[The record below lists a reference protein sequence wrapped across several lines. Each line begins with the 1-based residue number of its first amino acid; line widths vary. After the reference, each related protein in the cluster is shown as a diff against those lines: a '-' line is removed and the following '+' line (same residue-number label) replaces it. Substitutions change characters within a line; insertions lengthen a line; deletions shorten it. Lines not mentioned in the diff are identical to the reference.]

1 MNYELRIRDKEM
13 SNNHSQLAIRNSS
26 LLNRRKAFTLVELL
40 VVIGIMGLMG
50 TVSVG
55 GYNAMKRGMEE
66 RGVMENADAF
76 VRTAYER
83 AQIDRQPTAIFFWNE
98 TIRSSTLDENEV
110 VVGRAVAVRRQ
121 GRISMVSGEL
131 LIDEFADLEALVSP
145 AAGQST
151 EEVQAGEGE
160 NVMFLYR
167 LDNQGSTMKLQRS
180 VVYDEPSSTEQTEV
194 YLQGRPNDNVGSGEL
209 ELWGYKLKDRN
220 GVDWQTGSAYGFEFA
235 ELTLPHG
242 YIFGTDYSETAE
254 SPVREAGTMV
264 FSVVQATGGTQAATG
279 GTEGSM
285 TVYALRPNGSGG
297 LETKRVGTVAKP

>member
-1 MNYELRIRDKEM
+1 MK
-13 SNNHSQLAIRNSS
+13 
-26 LLNRRKAFTLVELL
+26 KAFTLVELL
-40 VVIGIMGLMG
+40 VVIGIMGLMD

-76 VRTAYER
+76 VRSVYER
-83 AQIDRQPTAIFFWNE
+83 AQNDRQPTAIFFWNE

-110 VVGRAVAVRRQ
+110 VVGKAVAVRRQ

-131 LIDEFADLEALVSP
+131 LIDEFADLESLVSP
-145 AAGQST
+145 AAGQSE
-151 EEVQAGEGE
+151 EEVKAGEGE

-180 VVYDEPSSTEQTEV
+180 VVYDEPFSYKQTEV
-194 YLQGRPNDNVGSGEL
+194 YLQGHPTDNVGSGEL

-220 GVDWQTGSAYGFEFA
+220 GVDWRTGSAYGFEFA

-264 FSVVQATGGTQAATG
+264 FSVVQATGGTMGATG
-279 GTEGSM
+279 GTDGGM

>member
-1 MNYELRIRDKEM
+1 MKG
-13 SNNHSQLAIRNSS
+13 
-26 LLNRRKAFTLVELL
+26 AFTLVELL

-98 TIRSSTLDENEV
+98 TIRSSTLDENEI

-121 GRISMVSGEL
+121 GRLSMVSGEL
-131 LIDEFADLEALVSP
+131 LIDEFADLDKSFVSP
-145 AAGQST
+145 ASGQSA
-151 EEVQAGEGE
+151 EEVQAGEGD

-180 VVYDEPSSTEQTEV
+180 VIYDEPSSYGQNEV
-194 YLQGRPNDNVGSGEL
+194 YLQGRPTDNVGSGEL
-209 ELWGYKLKDRN
+209 ELWGFKLKDRN
-220 GVDWQTGSAYGFEFA
+220 GVDWQSGSAYGFEFA

-242 YIFGTDYSETAE
+242 YIFGADYSETAE
-254 SPVREAGTMV
+254 TPVRETGTMV
-264 FSVVQATGGTQAATG
+264 FSVVQATGGTQGATG
-279 GTEGSM
+279 GTDGSM

-297 LETKRVGTVAKP
+297 LEAKRVGTVAKP